1 MRLVTFRIDGESTP
15 RVGVLA
21 PRSASASDAEA
32 RLQFLHVLEGV
43 DRLTDLIGEPQV
55 LSERAEAALA
65 DRRLAVALGEV
76 RVLSPVPEPPAVRD
90 FLAFERHLIN
100 ARAARGVAV
109 DPLWYE
115 LPVFYFSNPAATLG
129 PEDDVPMAPGTAAFD
144 YELEVAAIVGV
155 PGSDLDPLEAEAH
168 IAGYCILADWSARDI
183 QAAEMRLGLGP
194 AKGKDTATTL
204 GPWLVTPDELADR
217 RAGRAY
223 DLEMSASVN
232 GRSCSGGNLREIY
245 WSFGELLAYASR
257 GTTLRTGD
265 VIGSG
270 TVGTGCLLELGA
282 LHGRDL
288 YPWLAPG
295 DVVELRVER
304 LGQLRQR
311 VVPGR
316 RVVPLRP

>member
-1 MRLVTFRIDGESTP
+1 MRVVTCRINGESAS
-15 RVGVLA
+15 RVAVLA
-21 PRSASASDAEA
+21 PGRASSADVEAPAE
-32 RLQFLHVLEGV
+32 LLHVLEGV
-43 DRLTDLIGEPQV
+43 DRLTDVLGEPQA
-55 LSERAEAALA
+55 LSERAGAALA
-65 DRRLAVALGEV
+65 DPRVAVSLCEV
-76 RVLSPVPEPPAVRD
+76 RLLAPVPEPPAVRD

-129 PEDDVPMAPGTAAFD
+129 PDDDVPTAPGTAAFD

-155 PGSDLDPLEAEAH
+155 PGADLDPLEAEAH

-194 AKGKDTATTL
+194 AKSKDTATTL

-232 GRSCSGGNLREIY
+232 GRPSGGGNLREIY

-257 GTTLRTGD
+257 GTTLRSGD

-270 TVGTGCLLELGA
+270 TVGTGCLLELGE
-282 LHGRDL
+282 LHGREA

-304 LGQLRQR
+304 LGRLRQQI
-311 VVPGR
+311 VPGR
-316 RVVPLRP
+316 AVVPLRP